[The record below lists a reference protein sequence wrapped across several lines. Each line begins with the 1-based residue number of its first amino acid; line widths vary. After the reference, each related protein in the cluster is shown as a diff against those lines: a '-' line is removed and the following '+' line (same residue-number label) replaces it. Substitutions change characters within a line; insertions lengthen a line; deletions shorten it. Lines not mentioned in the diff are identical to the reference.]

1 MKRKK
6 DSGRILSGVCCA
18 GYIIFMLVIL
28 YVEPFEGLSYTIIEV
43 QRKGYWETVRSHT
56 DFQLFESNFP
66 LVNYVFFILL
76 FIPAG
81 ILLPFYSK
89 KYRRLLPF
97 FLTSLLLVLF
107 VGISRLLSLLGY
119 FDADEI
125 LMNLLGCLYGW
136 LIFKGIYGI
145 LRLYLKKK

>member
-6 DSGRILSGVCCA
+6 DSYRILSGVCCA

-28 YVEPFEGLSYTIIEV
+28 YVKPFEGLSYMITEV
-43 QRKGYWETVRSHT
+43 QRKGYWETVRSNT
-56 DFQLFESNFP
+56 YFQLFEWIRSW
-66 LVNYVFFILL
+66 YEIVFNILL

-136 LIFKGIYGI
+136 LLFKIFYGI